1 MAINTAKTKYIVFRT
16 RGKRID
22 PADCQLVYNDNEI
35 GAPEDPN
42 QIYPIT
48 RIYNDGEEKSFKLL
62 GVFFDEYLS
71 FDDHV
76 SSLCVKISKSLFCLH
91 RIKNFVTNSALKS
104 LYYAMIH
111 SHIAYCINIYGCASA
126 TVLNKLIVKQKEAI
140 RVVSL
145 ANYRDHTIPLFKKHG
160 ILPLNELIRY
170 SALKFMHK
178 FKHNRLPFS
187 FNEIWTTNRARNPD
201 VILRNAD
208 NFYVPAHNF
217 ATIKK
222 HPYFYF
228 PKIWNEDSNDKL
240 NPSHKQYLKC
250 VKSALLN
257 SLVA

>member
-1 MAINTAKTKYIVFRT
+1 
-16 RGKRID
+16 
-22 PADCQLVYNDNEI
+22 
-35 GAPEDPN
+35 
-42 QIYPIT
+42 
-48 RIYNDGEEKSFKLL
+48 
-62 GVFFDEYLS
+62 
-71 FDDHV
+71 
-76 SSLCVKISKSLFCLH
+76 
-91 RIKNFVTNSALKS
+91 
-104 LYYAMIH
+104 MIH
-111 SHIAYCINIYGCASA
+111 SHLAYCINIYGCASA

-145 ANYRDHTIPLFKKHG
+145 ANYRDHTVPLFKKLN
-160 ILPLNELIRY
+160 ILPLNELIMY

-178 FKHNRLPFS
+178 YKHNRLPFS

-228 PKIWNEDSNDKL
+228 PKIWNEDRNDKL

>member
-1 MAINTAKTKYIVFRT
+1 
-16 RGKRID
+16 
-22 PADCQLVYNDNEI
+22 
-35 GAPEDPN
+35 
-42 QIYPIT
+42 
-48 RIYNDGEEKSFKLL
+48 
-62 GVFFDEYLS
+62 
-71 FDDHV
+71 
-76 SSLCVKISKSLFCLH
+76 
-91 RIKNFVTNSALKS
+91 
-104 LYYAMIH
+104 MIH
-111 SHIAYCINIYGCASA
+111 SHLAYCINIYGCASA
-126 TVLNKLIVKQKEAI
+126 TVLNKLFLKQKEAI

-160 ILPLNELIRY
+160 ILPLNELIKY

-178 FKHNRLPFS
+178 YS
-187 FNEIWTTNRARNPD
+187 TSTTVCHFLLTRPD
-201 VILRNAD
+201 VILRNAN